1 MTLPKDISDREAIK
15 AELQKLSSMVC
26 SRARNYGFVGKKI
39 TLTVRYSDFETFT
52 KQATLQA
59 HSNSTHEI
67 YHNASDILMD
77 RLAKRIP
84 DKALFRLI
92 RRYLQAGTMVGGVVM
107 ECIAG
112 TP

>member
-67 YHNASDILMD
+67 CHNASDILMD
-77 RLAKRIP
+77 RLAKRIL
-84 DKALFRLI
+84 DKALF
-92 RRYLQAGTMVGGVVM
+92 G
-107 ECIAG
+107 
-112 TP
+112 